1 MDCPLD
7 DTPDGLAQSVPSDAE
22 QPIQTR
28 GLGRLPL
35 SSQPNPTFGGHEGS
49 NPVAPMPQTRFRPPV
64 ATKTLVRRAR
74 LIDALNAGG
83 RARLTVI
90 HAPAGYGKTTLA
102 TQWCEALAHEGVAIA
117 WLSVDSDDN
126 TVVWFLMHLI
136 EAIRRVHPV
145 LAAELAQVLEDHGG
159 DAERYVLTT
168 LINDIHEHG
177 RRFALVIDDWHR
189 VTAPATIA
197 ALGFLLENG
206 CHHLQLI
213 VTSRTQSGLP
223 LSHFRVRNEL
233 IEIDSSALRFDASES
248 QSLLVDLGGL
258 PLESTVVA
266 ELTDTTDGWV
276 AALQLA
282 SLSLRGREDAADL
295 VKTMSGRNY
304 AIAEFLAENVL
315 NTLEPDILDFLLA
328 TCVPERLCGDLAC
341 TLAETPRGQ
350 MMLEQV
356 EKRDLFLMR
365 LDEDGEW
372 FRYHHLFAEYLRRR
386 LERSDPT
393 RIRELDLA
401 AAQWFASHGMTKQA
415 VTHALAAGELGQAVD
430 MVERGA
436 MVLVEHSRMI
446 DLLGLVGMLPSD
458 SYGDRP
464 ALLMAIAWAN
474 CLLQRPIPAQH
485 SLDRLRGI
493 AHPVGAADAAAAE
506 MTCEA
511 DVVQACIDVFGDRI
525 DRAAVLVRPALELAE
540 DREPFVVAVA
550 ANIESFVDIQDFRF
564 ATALTRQRWARSFQD
579 RSRGPFAG
587 VYGRC
592 FSGIAAFA
600 ELDLDVAEQYFLDAV
615 TLARNSAGAHSH
627 AAQLAGALLGELR
640 YERNDVDGA
649 ERLLEESRKLGAESG
664 VIEFMQASY
673 GTLARI
679 RALKGDR
686 GSALELLTEGAQ
698 VADRLRL
705 PRLKSRMI
713 AERVKMMLQA
723 GRVREARRATDAMP
737 DGEGNRG
744 GVATSILHARTVT
757 EAMVLSAEG
766 EHAAAIGRLT
776 RLIDE
781 LTQLGHLRDAIAVR
795 VQLAMAYHR
804 ASRPHQ
810 AMRALGVA
818 VSAAAKGRLW
828 RSVLDGGPE
837 VLEVLGH
844 IDEAIRA
851 GRWTVDNE
859 RVPPD
864 YLAELIAACIGE
876 SPGRSERTLSPALR
890 ELSAREVDVLRLVA
904 AGLTNQDIAEQLS
917 LTVNT
922 VKWYLKKIYATLG
935 VANRTESVAAA
946 RDGGLLV

>member
-1 MDCPLD
+1 
-7 DTPDGLAQSVPSDAE
+7 
-22 QPIQTR
+22 
-28 GLGRLPL
+28 
-35 SSQPNPTFGGHEGS
+35 
-49 NPVAPMPQTRFRPPV
+49 
-64 ATKTLVRRAR
+64 
-74 LIDALNAGG
+74 
-83 RARLTVI
+83 
-90 HAPAGYGKTTLA
+90 
-102 TQWCEALAHEGVAIA
+102 
-117 WLSVDSDDN
+117 
-126 TVVWFLMHLI
+126 
-136 EAIRRVHPV
+136 
-145 LAAELAQVLEDHGG
+145 
-159 DAERYVLTT
+159 
-168 LINDIHEHG
+168 
-177 RRFALVIDDWHR
+177 
-189 VTAPATIA
+189 
-197 ALGFLLENG
+197 
-206 CHHLQLI
+206 
-213 VTSRTQSGLP
+213 
-223 LSHFRVRNEL
+223 
-233 IEIDSSALRFDASES
+233 
-248 QSLLVDLGGL
+248 
-258 PLESTVVA
+258 
-266 ELTDTTDGWV
+266 
-276 AALQLA
+276 
-282 SLSLRGREDAADL
+282 
-295 VKTMSGRNY
+295 
-304 AIAEFLAENVL
+304 
-315 NTLEPDILDFLLA
+315 
-328 TCVPERLCGDLAC
+328 
-341 TLAETPRGQ
+341 
-350 MMLEQV
+350 
-356 EKRDLFLMR
+356 
-365 LDEDGEW
+365 
-372 FRYHHLFAEYLRRR
+372 
-386 LERSDPT
+386 
-393 RIRELDLA
+393 
-401 AAQWFASHGMTKQA
+401 
-415 VTHALAAGELGQAVD
+415 
-430 MVERGA
+430 
-436 MVLVEHSRMI
+436 
-446 DLLGLVGMLPSD
+446 
-458 SYGDRP
+458 
-464 ALLMAIAWAN
+464 MAIAWAN

-493 AHPVGAADAAAAE
+493 GHSVGAADMTAAE

-525 DRAAVLVRPALELAE
+525 DRAAVLVGPALDLAE

-564 ATALTRQRWARSFQD
+564 AAVLTRQGWACAFQD

-649 ERLLEESRKLGAESG
+649 KRLLEESRKLGAESG
-664 VIEFMQASY
+664 VVEFMQASY

-679 RALKGDR
+679 RALQGDR
-686 GSALELLTEGAQ
+686 GAALELLTEGSQ
-698 VADRLRL
+698 VADRLHL

-723 GRVREARRATDAMP
+723 GRIREARRATDAMP
-737 DGEGNRG
+737 DGAGNRG
-744 GVATSILHARTVT
+744 GVATTILHVRTVT

-781 LTQLGHLRDAIAVR
+781 LTQLGQLRDTIAVR

-864 YLAELIAACIGE
+864 YLAELIAACVGE
-876 SPGRSERTLSPALR
+876 SPAASERTLSPALR

-904 AGLTNQDIAEQLS
+904 VGLTNQDIAEQLS

-922 VKWYLKKIYATLG
+922 VKWYLKKIFATLG